1 MRVGD
6 ICVRRVVTVERR
18 TSVRDAIALMRDQH
32 VGDVVVTEP
41 HPSGEA
47 PVGILTDRDIVLELL
62 AREVDLDAVTCGD
75 VMSYEL
81 ATVDAE
87 DEILDAIQAMQS
99 RAVRRLPVLGGNG
112 ELAGMLSLDDLVAAL
127 SEAIGGLW
135 PVVRRQQRVE
145 KERRPD

>member
-18 TSVRDAIALMRDQH
+18 TSIRDAIMLMRDQH

-99 RAVRRLPVLGGNG
+99 RAVRRLPVLGANG

>member
-6 ICVRRVVTVERR
+6 ICARRVVTVERS
-18 TSVRDAIALMRDQH
+18 TSIREAVTLMRDEH

-41 HPSGEA
+41 HPSGEK
-47 PVGILTDRDIVLELL
+47 PVGILTDRDVVLELL
-62 AREVDLDAVTCGD
+62 ARDVDLDAVTCGD

-87 DEILDAIQAMQS
+87 DEILDAIEIMQS
-99 RAVRRLPVLGGNG
+99 RAVRRLPVLGQSG
-112 ELAGMLSLDDLVAAL
+112 ELAGVLSLDDLVAAL

-145 KERRPD
+145 RKRRPD

>member
-18 TSVRDAIALMRDQH
+18 TSVRDAIMLMRDQH

-62 AREVDLDAVTCGD
+62 AREVDLDVVTCGD

-81 ATVDAE
+81 VTVDAE

>member
-1 MRVGD
+1 
-6 ICVRRVVTVERR
+6 
-18 TSVRDAIALMRDQH
+18 

-81 ATVDAE
+81 VTVDAE

>member
-18 TSVRDAIALMRDQH
+18 TSVRDAIMLMRDQH

-81 ATVDAE
+81 VTVDAE